1 MHYSPSEKD
10 GVFIV
15 EAARGA
21 DQNGSHKPSPLL
33 QKPPTAEAPLE
44 IPEEIKLDT
53 LQSHFTPSSPEEE
66 RKQNSKPE
74 QVEVHTP
81 PVEIKDSTEPV
92 VASTTPKE
100 TEPIICNGTK
110 TGLTSSDLSLTSS
123 NSSNQNYTYGDRE
136 SYNYEEKG
144 YRGSSPKRIINAHTN
159 DLKTVI
165 ENSPPA
171 VSQQTSDAN
180 KPIIT
185 SAIYKNDSQDDVET
199 LKSDMM
205 ATVTVEENNNVNE
218 NGVNGVKD
226 TKVHHGKMNG
236 IVPSVMKSNGLDEII
251 AVPDENCNDT
261 IIPPPTAL
269 LLKGLSEQCNGD
281 LTMDSLSYLPAP
293 PPEDLTNEELA
304 SIDTFPPPPP
314 LDNDSSTTVAAA
326 QS

>member
-15 EAARGA
+15 ESARGA

-33 QKPPTAEAPLE
+33 QKSTDAPLE

-81 PVEIKDSTEPV
+81 PTETKDTTSEAIAV
-92 VASTTPKE
+92 VTNPKE
-100 TEPIICNGTK
+100 TDPVICNGTK

-144 YRGSSPKRIINAHTN
+144 YRGSSPKRIINVHCH
-159 DLKTVI
+159 DLKPLI
-165 ENSPPA
+165 ENSPPTI
-171 VSQQTSDAN
+171 SNNLNNNNNEND
-180 KPIIT
+180 KPVIT
-185 SAIYKNDSQDDVET
+185 SAIYKNDSQDDFEP
-199 LKSDMM
+199 LKSDSQ
-205 ATVTVEENNNVNE
+205 AIEQNAND
-218 NGVNGVKD
+218 VKD
-226 TKVHHGKMNG
+226 TSKKHAKMNG
-236 IVPSVMKSNGLDEII
+236 IIHSANTNGLDEITT
-251 AVPDENCNDT
+251 VPDENCNDT
-261 IIPPPTAL
+261 IVVQPI
-269 LLKGLSEQCNGD
+269 KGVECNGEM
-281 LTMDSLSYLPAP
+281 TMDSLSYLPAP
-293 PPEDLTNEELA
+293 PPDEELT
-304 SIDTFPPPPP
+304 SLDQIDSFPPPPP
-314 LDNDSSTTVAAA
+314 PESDTATA

>member
-33 QKPPTAEAPLE
+33 QKSTDAPLE
-44 IPEEIKLDT
+44 IPEEIKLNT

-81 PVEIKDSTEPV
+81 PADTKDLAV
-92 VASTTPKE
+92 VTPKE
-100 TEPIICNGTK
+100 ADPVICNGTK

-144 YRGSSPKRIINAHTN
+144 YRGSSPKRIINVHCH
-159 DLKTVI
+159 DLKPLI
-165 ENSPPA
+165 ENSPPTIIN
-171 VSQQTSDAN
+171 QNNNNNNNNNEND
-180 KPIIT
+180 KPVIT
-185 SAIYKNDSQDDVET
+185 SAIYKKDSQDDFEP
-199 LKSDMM
+199 LKSDSQ
-205 ATVTVEENNNVNE
+205 AAEKNANNVKKE
-218 NGVNGVKD
+218 
-226 TKVHHGKMNG
+226 HSKMNG
-236 IVPSVMKSNGLDEII
+236 IIHTNGLDEITT
-251 AVPDENCNDT
+251 VPDENCNDT
-261 IIPPPTAL
+261 IVVAPI
-269 LLKGLSEQCNGD
+269 KSVECNGE

-293 PPEDLTNEELA
+293 PPDEELT
-304 SIDTFPPPPP
+304 SLDQLDSFPPPPP
-314 LDNDSSTTVAAA
+314 PESDTAAA

>member
-33 QKPPTAEAPLE
+33 QKSTEAPLE

-81 PVEIKDSTEPV
+81 PAEIKGA
-92 VASTTPKE
+92 ASLVTPKE
-100 TEPIICNGTK
+100 TEPVICNGTK

-123 NSSNQNYTYGDRE
+123 NSSNQNYTYGDRD

-144 YRGSSPKRIINAHTN
+144 YRGSSPKRIINVHCH
-159 DLKTVI
+159 DLKPLI

-171 VSQQTSDAN
+171 TNQIINNNINNND
-180 KPIIT
+180 KPVIT
-185 SAIYKNDSQDDVET
+185 SAIYKNDSQDDFEP
-199 LKSDMM
+199 LKSDINEMN
-205 ATVTVEENNNVNE
+205 EENANE
-218 NGVNGVKD
+218 V
-226 TKVHHGKMNG
+226 KVHAKMNG
-236 IVPSVMKSNGLDEII
+236 IIHTNGFDEITT
-251 AVPDENCNDT
+251 VPDENCNDT
-261 IIPPPTAL
+261 IVP
-269 LLKGLSEQCNGD
+269 LKGAVECNGE
-281 LTMDSLSYLPAP
+281 LTLDSLSYLPAP
-293 PPEDLTNEELA
+293 PPEEELT
-304 SIDTFPPPPP
+304 SLVQLDSFPPPPP
-314 LDNDSSTTVAAA
+314 ESDSALA

>member
-33 QKPPTAEAPLE
+33 QKSTDAPLE
-44 IPEEIKLDT
+44 IPEEIKLNT

-81 PVEIKDSTEPV
+81 PADTKDSIAAV
-92 VASTTPKE
+92 TTPKE
-100 TEPIICNGTK
+100 TDPVICNGTK

-144 YRGSSPKRIINAHTN
+144 YRGSSPKRIINVHCH
-159 DLKTVI
+159 DLKPLI
-165 ENSPPA
+165 ENSPPTIIN
-171 VSQQTSDAN
+171 QNNNNNNNNNNNEND
-180 KPIIT
+180 KPVIT
-185 SAIYKNDSQDDVET
+185 SAIYKNDSQDDFEP
-199 LKSDMM
+199 LKSDSQ
-205 ATVTVEENNNVNE
+205 AAEQNANNVKE
-218 NGVNGVKD
+218 AKA
-226 TKVHHGKMNG
+226 HSKMNG
-236 IVPSVMKSNGLDEII
+236 IIHTANTNGLDEITT
-251 AVPDENCNDT
+251 VPDENCNDT
-261 IIPPPTAL
+261 IVVAPI
-269 LLKGLSEQCNGD
+269 KSVECNGE
-281 LTMDSLSYLPAP
+281 LTLDSLSYLPAP
-293 PPEDLTNEELA
+293 PPDEELT
-304 SIDTFPPPPP
+304 SLDQLDSFPPPPP
-314 LDNDSSTTVAAA
+314 PESDTAVA

>member
-33 QKPPTAEAPLE
+33 QKSTDAPLE

-81 PVEIKDSTEPV
+81 PAEIKGSAV
-92 VASTTPKE
+92 VTQKE
-100 TEPIICNGTK
+100 TDPVICNGTK

-136 SYNYEEKG
+136 SYNCEEKG
-144 YRGSSPKRIINAHTN
+144 YRGSSPKRIINVHCH
-159 DLKTVI
+159 DLKPLI

-171 VSQQTSDAN
+171 VNTQNTAN
-180 KPIIT
+180 IKNNNINNNDNDKPVIT
-185 SAIYKNDSQDDVET
+185 SAIYKNDSQDDVEQ
-199 LKSDMM
+199 LNSDKN
-205 ATVTVEENNNVNE
+205 ACEENANE
-218 NGVNGVKD
+218 VKD
-226 TKVHHGKMNG
+226 ASKVHAKMNG
-236 IVPSVMKSNGLDEII
+236 IIHSANTNGLDEITT
-251 AVPDENCNDT
+251 VPDENCNDT
-261 IIPPPTAL
+261 IVPL
-269 LLKGLSEQCNGD
+269 MKGIECNGE

-293 PPEDLTNEELA
+293 PPDEELT
-304 SIDTFPPPPP
+304 SLVQLDSFPPPPP
-314 LDNDSSTTVAAA
+314 PESDTAAA
-326 QS
+326 PS